1 MTDNDTL
8 PTGLGGATS
17 PGTSDVAVEIV
28 EANFGPMGAMSVV
41 GEQSPG
47 AFQMTFQ
54 ESYCPSPGV
63 GASIS
68 LDDDGT
74 RAATL
79 GGFVRVHSKHGSTEA
94 LGLTCQH
101 GLTCMSQFLF
111 APLFTLS
118 SSSPTCQV
126 LEGKG

>member
-1 MTDNDTL
+1 
-8 PTGLGGATS
+8 
-17 PGTSDVAVEIV
+17 
-28 EANFGPMGAMSVV
+28 MSVV
-41 GEQSPG
+41 GDRSIG
-47 AFQMTFQ
+47 AFQTTFN
-54 ESYCPSPGV
+54 ESYSPNPGI
-63 GASIS
+63 GASLS
-68 LDDDGT
+68 LDDEGT
-74 RAATL
+74 KAGTL